1 MRKGAVRVFVVTV
14 AMFASVTACANKSA
28 SSKSGATASGECHYA
43 KSGVASKNVGIPPSA
58 IASPAA
64 QTATL
69 TTNHGVITLRL
80 NTAAAPCTVNSFAF
94 LANQHYFDATS
105 CHRLTTS
112 GIFVLQ
118 CGDPSGTG
126 AGGPGYKFADENLSG
141 ATYPAG
147 TVAMANAGPGTN
159 GSQFFLV
166 YADTTLAPK
175 YTPFATITSGL
186 DVVKTIAGAGSDNS
200 HGPGDGAPLMPTTI
214 VQVFAATSSSG
225 A

>member
-1 MRKGAVRVFVVTV
+1 MRDRAVRVCVV
-14 AMFASVTACANKSA
+14 ALAIFSSLTACATKSPSTPSVA
-28 SSKSGATASGECHYA
+28 AASGECHYA
-43 KSGVASKNVGIPPSA
+43 KAARAAAKNVGTPPSA

-80 NTAAAPCTVNSFAF
+80 NTAAAPCTVNSFSF
-94 LANQHYFDATS
+94 LVTKHYFDSTS

-118 CGDPSGTG
+118 CGDPTGKG

-147 TVAMANAGPGTN
+147 TVAMANSGPGTN

-166 YADTTLAPK
+166 YANTTLAPK
-175 YTPFATITSGL
+175 YTPFATIVTGL
-186 DVVKTIAGAGSDNS
+186 DVVQKIAAGGSDNS
-200 HGPGDGAPLMPTTI
+200 HGPGDGAPLLPTTI
-214 VQVFAATSSSG
+214 VQLVATPSS
-225 A
+225 